1 MRGMRTCPRN
11 TGGDGMGYKQTKV
24 LVDTNLWIDKYIPHG
39 PTSEAS
45 REVLRLCVSDDI
57 ALLYPM
63 RSLVDVFWQVTRDRK
78 NWLRREYGEI
88 TEAQARAVN
97 ADAWACV
104 DNMMEVGAPVGA
116 DVSDVWIAQHLRDM
130 HPDFEDD
137 MVLAAARRAGVDYL
151 VTSDRQ
157 LIQKADV
164 VALTPEDMLTV
175 LRNQRALQGDC

>member
-1 MRGMRTCPRN
+1 
-11 TGGDGMGYKQTKV
+11 
-24 LVDTNLWIDKYIPHG
+24 
-39 PTSEAS
+39 
-45 REVLRLCVSDDI
+45 
-57 ALLYPM
+57 
-63 RSLVDVFWQVTRDRK
+63 
-78 NWLRREYGEI
+78 
-88 TEAQARAVN
+88 
-97 ADAWACV
+97 
-104 DNMMEVGAPVGA
+104 MMEVGAPVGA

>member
-1 MRGMRTCPRN
+1 ME
-11 TGGDGMGYKQTKV
+11 YKQTKI
-24 LVDTNLWIDKYIPHG
+24 LADTNLWIDKYIPHR
-39 PTSEAS
+39 PSSDVS

-63 RSLVDVFWQVTRDRK
+63 RSLADVFWQVSRDRK
-78 NWLRREYGEI
+78 NWLRKEYGEI
-88 TEAQARAVN
+88 TETHAHAVN

-116 DVSDVWIAQHLRDM
+116 DVSDVWTAQRLRSV
-130 HPDFEDD
+130 HADFEDD
-137 MVLAAARRAGVDYL
+137 MVLAAAKRAEVDYL

-164 VALTPEDMLTV
+164 VALTPEDMLVV
-175 LRNQRALQGDC
+175 LRERQALRQEY